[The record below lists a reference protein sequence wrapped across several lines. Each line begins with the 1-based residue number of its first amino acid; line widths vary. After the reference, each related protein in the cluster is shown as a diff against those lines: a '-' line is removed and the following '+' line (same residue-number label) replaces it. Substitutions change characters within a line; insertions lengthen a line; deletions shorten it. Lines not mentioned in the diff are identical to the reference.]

1 MISINLISILDS
13 MTILWIVCLFILLF
27 VVIPSLPNFRS
38 PLLEWE
44 EKLLSSFAKATL
56 ITSIGILFLV
66 SVKLLFW
73 ATLAIWY
80 LLWCFIG
87 WGWGQW
93 GVRLKQIK
101 SLIQKGILLA
111 IDALDHGI
119 PVRRLFRIFRQQL
132 RIRQRI
138 ILRIQ
143 DPDNDGDG
151 DRDRDGDGDNPV
163 APTIAYPFHWL
174 FGIAIV
180 SFAILLRW
188 EYPAQSLR
196 FAYPETYQTLA
207 VTRQLLNGDWFN
219 RDWTFGGSL
228 PIFPAVAAS
237 VSLLGSINAMQVV
250 RFLPALFGVL
260 VPLAM
265 GYCLWRNTQNN
276 VTPLIGMYAIGAY
289 LFTWTDKLPT
299 LFPEPWQ
306 TVLTTIVEQGNQF
319 LVRQSIGS
327 NLDVAMLFVLIACGQ
342 LAALKTKDQRFEIG
356 VNLGICAVLIL
367 MTAPNFLGLLLIYGI
382 GRWFGLEVAIWSLT
396 LGWLM
401 LGGFAALPNTVVS
414 PDFLKTLPIALSLV
428 LALGVNWVLTIGQ
441 WFLGKLAQPMILTF
455 LIVVS
460 LKFCLPG
467 PPTNHQY
474 LEYDMVARKTLEISN
489 RFPAKRWLMVAPSE
503 QGAQIYGVGFYE
515 DLAEFVAK
523 YSGKTG
529 DPGFRFPIEMP
540 HIFILVEKRPFI
552 TFKTQTTFLPDSFAF
567 DKNYQN
573 YRSTAGR
580 SALQFDALRLCED
593 YRNKHTD
600 LTIDFED
607 ADFRIYHL
615 KQTAKS

>member
-13 MTILWIVCLFILLF
+13 MTILWLVCLFILLF

-44 EKLLSSFAKATL
+44 EKLLSSLAKATL

-73 ATLAIWY
+73 STLATWY

-87 WGWGQW
+87 WAWGQW
-93 GVRLKQIK
+93 GVRLAQIK
-101 SLIQKGILLA
+101 RLIQKGLLLA

-143 DPDNDGDG
+143 DNENGGDE
-151 DRDRDGDGDNPV
+151 DNPV
-163 APTIAYPFHWL
+163 AATIAYPFHWL

-188 EYPAQSLR
+188 EYPVQSLR

-207 VTRQLLNGDWFN
+207 ATRQLLNGDW
-219 RDWTFGGSL
+219 TFAGSL
-228 PIFPAVAAS
+228 PIFPAVAAA

-250 RFLPALFGVL
+250 RFLPALIGVL

-265 GYCLWRNTQNN
+265 GYCLWRNTQNK

-289 LFTWTDKLPT
+289 LFTWTDKLPA

-327 NLDVAMLFVLIACGQ
+327 SLDLAVLFVLIACGQ
-342 LAALKTKDQRFEIG
+342 LAALKSKDQRFAMG
-356 VNLGICAVLIL
+356 VNFGICAVLIL

-382 GRWFGLEVAIWSLT
+382 GRLFGLEVAIWSLT

-414 PDFLKTLPIALSLV
+414 PDFLKTLPIPLSLF
-428 LALGVNWVLTIGQ
+428 LALGVSWVLTIGQ

-467 PPTNHQY
+467 PPTTHQY
-474 LEYDMVARKTLEISN
+474 LEYDMVARKTLEISD

-529 DPGFRFPIEMP
+529 DPNFNFPIEIP
-540 HIFILVEKRPFI
+540 DIFILVEKRPFI

-580 SALQFDALRLCED
+580 AALQFYALQLCED
-593 YRNKHTD
+593 YRRSHSD

-615 KQTAKS
+615 KKTVKS